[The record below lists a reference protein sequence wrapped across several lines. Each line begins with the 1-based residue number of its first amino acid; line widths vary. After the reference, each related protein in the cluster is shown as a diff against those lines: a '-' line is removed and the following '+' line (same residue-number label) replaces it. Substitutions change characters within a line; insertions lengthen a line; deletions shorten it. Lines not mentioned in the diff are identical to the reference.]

1 MIGKGFLTKAKK
13 HRFAVH
19 DGAYFPL
26 FTGFPGGGTAFT
38 LNVAPP
44 PGNSNT
50 GGSACLPVGG
60 QNLQLALHHVKI
72 LTPGVPMLLNL
83 HGCQVQHPLQRIII
97 VKLGLFFV
105 ICRNCR
111 FRPLIIFVRYM
122 ILWISAI
129 YPQTGPVISLPR
141 PAWWQHRLSSGPKL
155 PS

>member
-1 MIGKGFLTKAKK
+1 MICKGFLTKAKK

-38 LNVAPP
+38 LNVVPP

-50 GGSACLPVGG
+50 GGSTCLPVGG

-83 HGCQVQHPLQRIII
+83 HGCQAQHTLRSINII
-97 VKLGLFFV
+97 KLSLFFV
-105 ICRNCR
+105 ICRNGR
-111 FRPLIIFVRYM
+111 FRPLIIFVQLFPCLVQRGGS
-122 ILWISAI
+122 IDS
-129 YPQTGPVISLPR
+129 PQVRNCLLDVLLDGIFDC
-141 PAWWQHRLSSGPKL
+141 
-155 PS
+155 